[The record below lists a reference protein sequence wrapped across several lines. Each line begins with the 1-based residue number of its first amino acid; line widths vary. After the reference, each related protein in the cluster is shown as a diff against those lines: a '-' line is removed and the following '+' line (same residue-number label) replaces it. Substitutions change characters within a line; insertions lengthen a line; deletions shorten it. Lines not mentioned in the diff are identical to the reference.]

1 MVPEGNHLYLAYIVQ
16 IFNRTSDSGT
26 RINTCFECDFWLNR
40 GERYRGIMKKA
51 SLLFVM
57 ALLTA
62 PLSARADIHHRMTT
76 SAALQ
81 VDAASTS
88 VTRAGNTFSISGN
101 NVTTTVT
108 PSGGSAAASLGG
120 ISAMSNTGVAT
131 FTVPDATQTTAGNAF
146 SFTTSLTTGDAIATS
161 APATG
166 AVLNYS
172 NQYSTA
178 AGSAGDLAGQV
189 TSAHGFATGD
199 SAPTAG
205 GAGTTVTTQFVSD
218 LTIR

>member
-1 MVPEGNHLYLAYIVQ
+1 MRKVL
-16 IFNRTSDSGT
+16 
-26 RINTCFECDFWLNR
+26 
-40 GERYRGIMKKA
+40 
-51 SLLFVM
+51 LLFGM
-57 ALLTA
+57 ILMSGSA
-62 PLSARADIHHRMTT
+62 ARADIHHRMTT
-76 SAALQ
+76 SSALT
-81 VDAASTS
+81 VDAAATS

-120 ISAMSNTGVAT
+120 ISAVSNTGVAT

-146 SFTTSLTTGDAIATS
+146 SFTTSLTTGDAIGS
-161 APATG
+161 APSTG
-166 AVLNYS
+166 AVAAYS

-205 GAGTTVTTQFVSD
+205 GAGTTVTTQFVSE
-218 LTIR
+218 LTVR